1 MDIQS
6 AAQLL
11 GNIGEFVGAVAVVVT
26 LVYLAV
32 QVRHSKEAT
41 EANTRLAEES
51 HRLALAE
58 NQIARVNLIERQMR
72 DLSSSPD
79 LAEIFIKYEQEG
91 IGALNPVERRR
102 FQSWHII
109 QHYVLDSQHY
119 QYELA
124 MLDEDSWQDAVRRIK
139 AQIPIWE
146 QLDMTI
152 IGRRSFVD
160 EIRRLGGAQP
170 VDADTQTRQR
180 IDILN

>member
-1 MDIQS
+1 MDLQS
-6 AAQLL
+6 IAQLL
-11 GNIGEFVGAVAVVVT
+11 GNIGEFVGAIAVVVT
-26 LVYLAV
+26 LAYLAV

-79 LAEIFIKYEQEG
+79 LAEIFVKYDREG
-91 IGALNPVERRR
+91 IRALSPVERRR
-102 FQSWHII
+102 FASWHII

-119 QYELA
+119 QYELS
-124 MLDEDSWQDAVRRIK
+124 MLDEESWQDAVRRIK
-139 AQIPIWE
+139 AQIPVWD

-152 IGRRSFVD
+152 IGRISFVD
-160 EIRRLGGAQP
+160 EIQRLRG
-170 VDADTQTRQR
+170 TQ
-180 IDILN
+180 